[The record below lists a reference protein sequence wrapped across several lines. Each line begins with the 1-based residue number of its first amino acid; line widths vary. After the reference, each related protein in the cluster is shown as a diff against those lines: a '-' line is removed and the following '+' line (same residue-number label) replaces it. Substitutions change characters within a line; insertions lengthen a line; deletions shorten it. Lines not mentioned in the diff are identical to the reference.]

1 MEVWYLWIGIVDIG
15 NMILNWEIFE
25 GKLASIGIFGRLNLK
40 FFKTMLEIEKIK
52 QAEFNNIYWQIQ
64 DFQVLR
70 KYTNV
75 ETAKSF
81 ELLLLYRIHFHSMK
95 QRIEWIED

>member
-1 MEVWYLWIGIVDIG
+1 
-15 NMILNWEIFE
+15 
-25 GKLASIGIFGRLNLK
+25 
-40 FFKTMLEIEKIK
+40 MLEIEQIK

-95 QRIEWIED
+95 QRIE